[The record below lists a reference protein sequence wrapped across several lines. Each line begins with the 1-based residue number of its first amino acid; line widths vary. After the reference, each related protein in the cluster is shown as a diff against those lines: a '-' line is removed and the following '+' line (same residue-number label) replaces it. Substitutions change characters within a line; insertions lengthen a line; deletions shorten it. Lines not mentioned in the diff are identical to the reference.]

1 MVVMPV
7 VAMMPVVMMPVVVM
21 PMMPVMPMA
30 VVPVVMMPM
39 MPVAMVPVVVVV
51 PADLLGLETIN
62 LVLPHDRGLR
72 ACARQYQTLCRR
84 NRRYRRSVRG
94 RSKSCDARGYPKDE
108 IQKVSAYHKF
118 FSFAHE

>member
-1 MVVMPV
+1 VPV
-7 VAMMPVVMMPVVVM
+7 VVPPVVVM

-39 MPVAMVPVVVVV
+39 VPVAMVPVVVMM
-51 PADLLGLETIN
+51 PADLFRFEAID
-62 LVLPHDRGLR
+62 LVLSNDRGLR

-94 RSKSCDARGYPKDE
+94 RSKNCNARGYSKDE
-108 IQKVSAYHKF
+108 VQKVSAYHNF
-118 FSFAHE
+118 SSFAHE